1 MPMKARNDGSQEI
14 HVIVD
19 SMIGHDRASPVDHG
33 YWIPAWKHC
42 GLNADWNE
50 RAWRLSPGRPS
61 LDPGFYLFEDAHTTD
76 ALKSMLMR
84 RLRH

>member
-50 RAWRLSPGRPS
+50 RAWRLSPGSEHGVCPLVGRASIRASICLRTLIRPM
-61 LDPGFYLFEDAHTTD
+61 H
-76 ALKSMLMR
+76 
-84 RLRH
+84 